1 MRRVGDGRCLSYAVA
16 VVLVASGFLVA
27 EPLDVP
33 AAVLAAEARRIETI
47 ERVSP
52 SVVCVLDENLRGGGS
67 GVLIDEDGYGLT
79 NYHVV
84 AGLLRTRKGWGGL
97 GDGILYEMEVL
108 GIDITGDV
116 AMFRLI
122 PPKEPYRFPFAR
134 LGNSDAVRVGDTAI
148 AMGNPFILAEDY
160 SPSVSLG
167 LVTGVH
173 RYQWGV
179 EGNLA
184 YTDCIQ
190 VDTAINPGNSGGP
203 LFSDAGEVIGING
216 RISVSTRGRFN
227 VGFGYAISANQIR
240 RFMPALRAG
249 LLALHGT
256 WQARVEEVDGSGV
269 VFSEIREPGP
279 AYDAGVRRGD
289 TLITLDGVTI
299 QSANQVASLLG
310 TYPTGWPL
318 PLSIE
323 RLGAPLNLVVRLD
336 PVQPKMKHPFLAS
349 QDINARQVV
358 RVLQGFRDGT
368 RGTSAAL
375 LPTRW
380 RWTVTRAPEAKD
392 KEAVRPSVRFEAG
405 WEFGGPVTWRQRFDD
420 GTVGRIIEFDA
431 ARATQR
437 ADTNADAFDLLP
449 AEALALRSLFVL
461 HEWASTPVDK
471 LDIEQVA
478 HIGSDALVGPTG
490 TSNADGSPRLLE
502 VIQWP
507 IGEQAVAMYSLDA
520 DTFAVR
526 RIVVHDD
533 VAGTQTE
540 ITLSDYKDVGGVVWP
555 QTMRIDGPE
564 RYTETLSNW
573 ELSP

>member
-1 MRRVGDGRCLSYAVA
+1 MGDGC
-16 VVLVASGFLVA
+16 VLVSAAAAALMASFVVA
-27 EPLDVP
+27 ADPVNVP
-33 AAVLAAEARRIETI
+33 ASVLAAETRRIETI
-47 ERVSP
+47 DRVSP

-97 GDGILYEMEVL
+97 GDGILYEMEIL

-122 PPKEPYRFPFAR
+122 PPKKPYRFPFAR

-160 SPSVSLG
+160 SPTVTLG

-173 RYQWGV
+173 RYQAGV
-179 EGNLA
+179 DGNLA

-190 VDTAINPGNSGGP
+190 VDAAINPGNSGGP
-203 LFSDAGEVIGING
+203 LFNAAGEVIGING
-216 RISVSTRGRFN
+216 RISVNTRGRFN
-227 VGFGYAISANQIR
+227 VGFGYAISANQIK

-256 WQARVEEVDGSGV
+256 WQARVEEVDGSGI
-269 VFSEIREPGP
+269 VFVEIREPGP
-279 AYDAGVRRGD
+279 AFDAGVRRGD
-289 TLITLDGVTI
+289 KLVTFDGVTI
-299 QSANQVASLLG
+299 QSANHVASLLG
-310 TYPTGWPL
+310 AYPTGWPL
-318 PLSIE
+318 PLGIQ
-323 RLGAPLNLVVRLD
+323 RHGAPRDLVVRLE
-336 PVQPKMKHPFLAS
+336 PVKPKMKHPFLAD
-349 QDINARQVV
+349 QDFNARQVV
-358 RVLQGFRDGT
+358 RVLKGFR
-368 RGTSAAL
+368 RGVRGASAAPP
-375 LPTRW
+375 PTRW
-380 RWTVTRAPEAKD
+380 RWTVTRTPEAKGKD
-392 KEAVRPSVRFEAG
+392 AAKPPVRFEAS
-405 WEFGGPVTWRQRFDD
+405 WESGGPVTWRQRFDD
-420 GTVGRIIEFDA
+420 DGLGRILEFDA
-431 ARATQR
+431 AGATQR
-437 ADTNADAFDLLP
+437 ADIHADAFDLLP
-449 AEALALRSLFVL
+449 AEALALRSLYVL
-461 HEWASTPVDK
+461 HQWAATPVEK
-471 LDIEQVA
+471 LELDRVA
-478 HIGSDALVGPTG
+478 HIGADALVGPTG

-507 IGEQAVAMYSLDA
+507 IGEQAVAMFSLDA

-540 ITLSDYKDVGGVVWP
+540 ITLSDHRDVGGVVWP
-555 QTMRIDGPE
+555 QTIHVDGAE
-564 RYTETLSNW
+564 RYTETMSNW